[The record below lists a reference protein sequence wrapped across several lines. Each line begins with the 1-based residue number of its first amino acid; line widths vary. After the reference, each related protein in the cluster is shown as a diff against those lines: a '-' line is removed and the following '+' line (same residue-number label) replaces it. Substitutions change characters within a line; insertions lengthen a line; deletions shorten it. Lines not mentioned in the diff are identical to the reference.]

1 MSLSLSFFAIIR
13 KTFVTYCC
21 SQTRFKLFKSKSFEK
36 AGRGRILSKE
46 GRAGFGEETIGDG
59 ASEEY

>member
-1 MSLSLSFFAIIR
+1 MQLSAKL
-13 KTFVTYCC
+13 FVTYCC

-36 AGRGRILSKE
+36 AGRGRIFSKE